1 MGFFDSEIVR
11 SEMAEITILW
21 EDINKD
27 LWSIARMTS
36 EEQKFF
42 VSLLEKFLNKQ
53 KILYTRIRLS
63 DDPEAQEWKRGI
75 RDQARLMGLPE
86 NMDINVIFK
95 SMEDSVN
102 QMKEFLNR
110 A

>member
-1 MGFFDSEIVR
+1 MSFFDSEIVR
-11 SEMAEITILW
+11 AEMAEITILW

-27 LWSIARMTS
+27 LWSIARMTK
-36 EEQKFF
+36 EEQKFYIG
-42 VSLLEKFLNKQ
+42 LLEKFLNKQ

-75 RDQARLMGLPE
+75 RDQAKLMGLPE
-86 NMDINVIFK
+86 DMDINVIFK
-95 SMEDSVN
+95 SMEDTVK
-102 QMKEFLNR
+102 QMKDFLDR